1 MAALY
6 GMPAIRCS
14 VATRGLW
21 KEIAVSNFAL
31 YAHAALGLLGMLASA
46 GIFAGALNAHEISRE
61 RIWWIGIAVALFTG
75 LIFGRLLLCDVIRV

>member
-1 MAALY
+1 
-6 GMPAIRCS
+6 MPAIRCS
-14 VATRGLW
+14 VANRGLW

-31 YAHAALGLLGMLASA
+31 YVHAAVGMLGMLASA
-46 GIFAGALNAHEISRE
+46 GIFAGALNAREISRE